1 MNISKFMKAGYACL
15 FIETLEIKRCVKSI
29 QVDKPFEKLDWT
41 FITGIPP
48 VSKEANQVDI
58 LDTVKDLQNKA
69 IVLENFDFFI
79 DNPTIIQNFLNNYE
93 TYKSNQVCLV
103 IVGNSASKIPTI
115 LKELVPVI
123 QFDLPTREEVK
134 EVAETLS
141 KTAEEDFKLSEGY
154 EQNKDQFDF
163 SVSDEL
169 ISACLGLSHEEMENA
184 LALSLIENK
193 SFNIKAILDRKR
205 QIIKSTGF
213 MDFMQPEPI
222 ENLGGMD
229 KLKEYVF
236 KRKEAFNDGSKAPKL
251 RSILLVGIQGCGKS
265 LASKCI
271 ASIFDWPLI
280 SLDIGSI
287 KGGIV
292 GQTEKNVRL
301 ATKTIDAFGRAV
313 IQIEEIEKALSG
325 SKSNLDSGVS
335 AGLFG
340 HLLTWFQERQSE
352 GILIATANDL
362 TQLPPEMLRAGRWD
376 TIFFV
381 NTPNAE
387 EVKSIIEIQN
397 QKYHSELPTDDGFCK
412 TLEEEQWTG
421 AEIEQLAKDIHFDEL
436 SVAMNNI
443 PLLSSFR
450 KKEMDEI
457 REKAKQFRAAS
468 GRSESIR
475 SKPRLK
481 KVNPRKLNL
490 H

>member
-1 MNISKFMKAGYACL
+1 L
-15 FIETLEIKRCVKSI
+15 
-29 QVDKPFEKLDWT
+29 P
-41 FITGIPP
+41 
-48 VSKEANQVDI
+48 
-58 LDTVKDLQNKA
+58 NK
-69 IVLENFDFFI
+69 
-79 DNPTIIQNFLNNYE
+79 
-93 TYKSNQVCLV
+93 
-103 IVGNSASKIPTI
+103 
-115 LKELVPVI
+115 
-123 QFDLPTREEVK
+123 EEVRL
-134 EVAETLS
+134 VASTLS
-141 KTAEEDFKLSEGY
+141 TTAEEDFKQSPDY
-154 EQNKDQFDF
+154 EKNKDSFDF
-163 SVSDEL
+163 SVSEEL

-184 LALSLIENK
+184 LALSLIEHK
-193 SFNIKAILDRKR
+193 QFNVKAILDRKR

-222 ENLGGMD
+222 ENLGGLD
-229 KLKEYVF
+229 KLKEYIS
-236 KRKEAFNDGSKAPKL
+236 KRIEAFEDNSIKPKL

-292 GQTEKNVRL
+292 GETEKNVRL

-340 HLLTWFQERQSE
+340 HLLTWFQERHSE

-381 NTPNAE
+381 DTPNE
-387 EVKSIIEIQN
+387 HEVKVIVEIMNRRYQSN
-397 QKYHSELPTDDGFCK
+397 LPTDEDFCK
-412 TLEEEQWTG
+412 ELAEEQWTG
-421 AEIEQLAKDIHFDEL
+421 AEIEQLAKDSHFDEL
-436 SVAMNNI
+436 DVAMNNI

-450 KKEMDEI
+450 KDEMDEI
-457 REKAKQFRAAS
+457 RKKAKQFRAAS
-468 GRSESIR
+468 SKSGAIR
-475 SKPRLK
+475 NKLKLK
-481 KVNPRKLNL
+481 KPVSKKNDNVRKLNL